1 MLVRVVL
8 NIDKEPFFKLKYGL
22 NYLKDGYFF
31 PSYKKIDFRSKII
44 VKTEANFKYVHYNA
58 QQVCYPLK
66 WPDRLIVEN
75 FNNLINENTKAQSE
89 LHQNLKQD
97 LDTTRMA
104 YKQEPPQKYIV
115 DNDTKTVNVP
125 TSKSLL
131 TFKKEKK
138 YYRASEEQKQKRL
151 AEELSEA
158 E

>member
-1 MLVRVVL
+1 MKNLFL
-8 NIDKEPFFKLKYGL
+8 AIAIL
-22 NYLKDGYFF
+22 
-31 PSYKKIDFRSKII
+31 
-44 VKTEANFKYVHYNA
+44 A
-58 QQVCYPLK
+58 PLASMAK
-66 WPDRLIVEN
+66 VGD
-75 FNNLINENTKAQSE
+75 FNNLINENAKAQTE

-104 YKQEPPQKYIV
+104 YKQEPQQKYIV
-115 DNDTKTVNVP
+115 DNESKTINVP

>member
-1 MLVRVVL
+1 M
-8 NIDKEPFFKLKYGL
+8 
-22 NYLKDGYFF
+22 
-31 PSYKKIDFRSKII
+31 
-44 VKTEANFKYVHYNA
+44 KTILLTLAFLA
-58 QQVCYPLK
+58 PLASMGK
-66 WPDRLIVEN
+66 VGD
-75 FNNLINENTKAQSE
+75 FNNLINENAKAQNE

-104 YKQEPPQKYIV
+104 YKAEATQKYIV
-115 DNDTKTVNVP
+115 DNDSKTVNVP

-151 AEELSEA
+151 AEEISEA

>member
-1 MLVRVVL
+1 MILILAFLSPLAALAKV
-8 NIDKEPFFKLKYGL
+8 G
-22 NYLKDGYFF
+22 
-31 PSYKKIDFRSKII
+31 DFNSLI
-44 VKTEANFKYVHYNA
+44 TENS
-58 QQVCYPLK
+58 
-66 WPDRLIVEN
+66 
-75 FNNLINENTKAQSE
+75 KAQNE
-89 LHQNLKQD
+89 LHQSLKQD

-104 YKQEPPQKYIV
+104 YKQETTQKYIV
-115 DNDTKTVNVP
+115 DNDTKTINVP

>member
-1 MLVRVVL
+1 MKNMILTLALLAPLASIAKV
-8 NIDKEPFFKLKYGL
+8 G
-22 NYLKDGYFF
+22 
-31 PSYKKIDFRSKII
+31 DFNSLI
-44 VKTEANFKYVHYNA
+44 TENA
-58 QQVCYPLK
+58 
-66 WPDRLIVEN
+66 
-75 FNNLINENTKAQSE
+75 KAQTE

-104 YKQEPPQKYIV
+104 YKQDQQKYIV
-115 DNDTKTVNVP
+115 DNESKAINVP